1 MKKIIDGKSYNT
13 ETAECLHSW
22 HSGYYGNDFKS
33 CEESLYK
40 TKKGSYFLAGE
51 GGPMSKYAKSCGN
64 NCVGWGKGIEPIS
77 EREAVEWLENHD
89 GDEAIEQYF
98 HSFVEEA

>member
-22 HSGYYGNDFKS
+22 DNGYYGNDFKS
-33 CEESLYK
+33 CKESLYK
-40 TKKGSYFLAGE
+40 TKKGSYFLAGK

-64 NCVGWGKGIEPIS
+64 NCVGWGEGIEPIS

-98 HSFVEEA
+98 PSFVEEA